1 MRKIVLLLTTLLI
14 LLTGCSGSAY
24 ETYSKALEKTEG
36 VSSGKTKMTQEAH
49 VEFNTEGL
57 DKKVLEELRKW
68 EKFNVDMELTFD
80 KEQEIGVTNIYGE
93 LYDLGIEGK
102 LYNQKNNLYLVTP
115 LLPKILVLTGGD
127 LQGEEIEKL
136 EEQFLIKD
144 FKDFE
149 KMWKE
154 VIDRENISKLGN
166 IIISTP
172 EGDIKAKEFHITL
185 TKEDIMPLMIEG
197 TKMFNQIMVE
207 QMKANNI
214 SVDPKEMEEQ
224 FKNAIEEIDFE
235 KIYHRAYI
243 DKDGFVVE
251 EETHLIINFP
261 STKEG
266 HIKRIDFKGKVQNWD
281 LGKQVKVTIPELT
294 DENTMTIEELK
305 ESGFNKKFKGGA

>member
-1 MRKIVLLLTTLLI
+1 MKKIVLLLTTLLI
-14 LLTGCSGSAY
+14 LLTGCSSSAY

-36 VSSGKTKMTQEAH
+36 VSSGKVKMTQEAH

-68 EKFNVDMELTFD
+68 EEFNVDMECTFD
-80 KEQEIGVTNIYGE
+80 KEQEISVTDIYGE

-102 LYNQKNNLYLVTP
+102 LYEQKNNLYVVTP
-115 LLPKILVLTGGD
+115 LLPKILVLKGDD

-144 FKDFE
+144 FKGFE

-154 VIDRENISKLGN
+154 VIDRENVSKLGN
-166 IIISTP
+166 IVISTP

-197 TKMFNQIMVE
+197 TKMFNQIMIE

-214 SVDPKEMEEQ
+214 SVDPKEIEEQ
-224 FKNAIEEIDFE
+224 FKKAIEEIDLR
-235 KIYHRAYI
+235 KYTI
-243 DKDGFVVE
+243 GL
-251 EETHLIINFP
+251 TLI
-261 STKEG
+261 KMG
-266 HIKRIDFKGKVQNWD
+266 LW
-281 LGKQVKVTIPELT
+281 
-294 DENTMTIEELK
+294 
-305 ESGFNKKFKGGA
+305 